1 MGSLSRDDDALIP
14 PSHPLKIFDAARRE
28 DRFLYA
34 CAPMVRYSKLAF
46 RQTVHKYGVDLCW
59 TPMILAKEFNR
70 NQFARDSDFTIST
83 TGIQPPTI
91 VQFGANVPLELAR
104 ASTLVAPYVS
114 GVDLN
119 CGCPQS
125 WACAETL
132 GAALMNKRE
141 LVRDMVVETRQHLA
155 RDGWAV
161 GLEKDVDSPR
171 GRSVSVK
178 IRVHDD
184 LRRTMD
190 YLDTVIGHPQN
201 RLVDWI
207 TIHPR
212 TRHTP
217 STTPIRTEALEILTE
232 KYSRTLPIL
241 LSGDVFDLAALPIRA
256 TSSPNSPS
264 SSSTIV
270 PPDLATLT
278 LKEENHPTSTFTPDT
293 DTDTAAAAAKVLPKP
308 SNTNLAGFM
317 SARGLLANPALFA
330 GHPRCPWE
338 AVETFM
344 CNVARCPL
352 PLKLVVHHVQE
363 MCGPGMGDDKTAL
376 LSKKERASFVDFT
389 NMADLI
395 DFLDEKIEEHTGQK
409 GGMRRDL

>member
-1 MGSLSRDDDALIP
+1 MGSITRDEDTPTAS
-14 PSHPLKIFDAARRE
+14 SHPLKIFDTVRRQN
-28 DRFLYA
+28 RFLYA

-46 RQTVHKYGVDLCW
+46 RQTVHKYGTDLCW

-83 TGIQPPTI
+83 SGVQPPTI

-104 ASTLVAPYVS
+104 ASTLVAPFAS

-141 LVRDMVVETRQHLA
+141 LVRDMVIETRQHLA

-161 GLEKDVDSPR
+161 GMEEDIDSPK

-201 RLVDWI
+201 RLVDWV

-217 STTPIRTEALEILTE
+217 STTPIFTEALEILTE

-241 LSGDVFDLAALPIRA
+241 LSGDVFDLAALPIRS
-256 TSSPNSPS
+256 TS
-264 SSSTIV
+264 

-278 LKEENHPTSTFTPDT
+278 IKEDPPSSSNNSISTQQQQ
-293 DTDTAAAAAKVLPKP
+293 PKP
-308 SNTNLAGFM
+308 SNTNLSGFM

-330 GHPRCPWE
+330 GYSACPWE
-338 AVETFM
+338 TLETFM

-363 MCGPGMGDDKTAL
+363 MCAPGMGDDKSSL
-376 LSKKERASFVDFT
+376 LNKKERAKLVDFT

-409 GGMRRDL
+409 GMRRDL